1 MISFVTNYIKESI
14 IYIGKDNLIVFIIY
28 STKGMISML
37 DMRILSDPY
46 EEECFLILK
55 SNLPK
60 MKDEDALELYI
71 NLKKS
76 YKKDR
81 GLMRYIF
88 DETEKIAQKIITI

>member
-1 MISFVTNYIKESI
+1 MV
-14 IYIGKDNLIVFIIY
+14 
-28 STKGMISML
+28 

-60 MKDEDALELYI
+60 MKGEDALELYVK
-71 NLKKS
+71 LKKS
-76 YKKDR
+76 YKRDR

-88 DETEKIAQKIITI
+88 DETDKIAQE

>member
-1 MISFVTNYIKESI
+1 
-14 IYIGKDNLIVFIIY
+14 
-28 STKGMISML
+28 ML
-37 DMRILSDPY
+37 DLKILSNPY

-71 NLKKS
+71 KLKNS
-76 YKKDR
+76 YKRDR

-88 DETEKIAQKIITI
+88 EETDKIAQE

>member
-1 MISFVTNYIKESI
+1 MV
-14 IYIGKDNLIVFIIY
+14 
-28 STKGMISML
+28 

-60 MKDEDALELYI
+60 MKDEDALELYVK
-71 NLKKS
+71 LKKS
-76 YKKDR
+76 YKRDS

-88 DETEKIAQKIITI
+88 DETDKIAKE

>member
-1 MISFVTNYIKESI
+1 
-14 IYIGKDNLIVFIIY
+14 
-28 STKGMISML
+28 MISML

-60 MKDEDALELYI
+60 MKDEDALELYV

-88 DETEKIAQKIITI
+88 DETEKIAQKIITIQPKKEGSREQWY

>member
-1 MISFVTNYIKESI
+1 MV
-14 IYIGKDNLIVFIIY
+14 
-28 STKGMISML
+28 

-60 MKDEDALELYI
+60 MKDALELYI
-71 NLKKS
+71 KLKKS
-76 YKKDR
+76 FKKDR

-88 DETEKIAQKIITI
+88 DETDKIAQE

>member
-1 MISFVTNYIKESI
+1 MV
-14 IYIGKDNLIVFIIY
+14 
-28 STKGMISML
+28 

-60 MKDEDALELYI
+60 MKDEDALKLYVK
-71 NLKKS
+71 LKKS
-76 YKKDR
+76 YKRDR

-88 DETEKIAQKIITI
+88 DETDKIAKE

>member
-1 MISFVTNYIKESI
+1 MV
-14 IYIGKDNLIVFIIY
+14 
-28 STKGMISML
+28 

-71 NLKKS
+71 KLKKS
-76 YKKDR
+76 FKKR
-81 GLMRYIF
+81 EF
-88 DETEKIAQKIITI
+88 DSCLQFFTNQIAQNVDYINAFEFFYCQIRENKCTNMG

>member
-1 MISFVTNYIKESI
+1 
-14 IYIGKDNLIVFIIY
+14 
-28 STKGMISML
+28 ML

-71 NLKKS
+71 NLKS
-76 YKKDR
+76 LIR
-81 GLMRYIF
+81 R
-88 DETEKIAQKIITI
+88 TEV

>member
-1 MISFVTNYIKESI
+1 MV
-14 IYIGKDNLIVFIIY
+14 
-28 STKGMISML
+28 

-60 MKDEDALELYI
+60 MKDEDALELYVK
-71 NLKKS
+71 LKKS
-76 YKKDR
+76 YERDR

-88 DETEKIAQKIITI
+88 DETDKIAKE

>member
-1 MISFVTNYIKESI
+1 
-14 IYIGKDNLIVFIIY
+14 
-28 STKGMISML
+28 ML
-37 DMRILSDPY
+37 DLKILSNPY

-71 NLKKS
+71 KLKKS
-76 YKKDR
+76 YKRDR

-88 DETEKIAQKIITI
+88 EETDKIAQE

>member
-1 MISFVTNYIKESI
+1 MV
-14 IYIGKDNLIVFIIY
+14 
-28 STKGMISML
+28 

-60 MKDEDALELYI
+60 MKDEDALELYVK
-71 NLKKS
+71 LKKS
-76 YKKDR
+76 YKRDR

-88 DETEKIAQKIITI
+88 DGTDKIAKE

>member
-1 MISFVTNYIKESI
+1 MTEE
-14 IYIGKDNLIVFIIY
+14 
-28 STKGMISML
+28 MISML

-46 EEECFLILK
+46 EEECFLI
-55 SNLPK
+55 
-60 MKDEDALELYI
+60 
-71 NLKKS
+71 LKKS

>member
-1 MISFVTNYIKESI
+1 
-14 IYIGKDNLIVFIIY
+14 
-28 STKGMISML
+28 ML
-37 DMRILSDPY
+37 DLKILSNPY

-71 NLKKS
+71 KLKKS
-76 YKKDR
+76 YKRGR

-88 DETEKIAQKIITI
+88 EETDKIAQE

>member
-1 MISFVTNYIKESI
+1 MV
-14 IYIGKDNLIVFIIY
+14 
-28 STKGMISML
+28 
-37 DMRILSDPY
+37 DMRILSNPY

-71 NLKKS
+71 KLKKS
-76 YKKDR
+76 FKKDR

-88 DETEKIAQKIITI
+88 DETDKIAKE

>member
-1 MISFVTNYIKESI
+1 MILFVTNDIKGSI
-14 IYIGKDNLIVFIIY
+14 IYIGKDNLIVFFLMAEE
-28 STKGMISML
+28 MISML

>member
-1 MISFVTNYIKESI
+1 MV
-14 IYIGKDNLIVFIIY
+14 
-28 STKGMISML
+28 

-60 MKDEDALELYI
+60 MKDEDALEPYVK
-71 NLKKS
+71 LKKS
-76 YKKDR
+76 YKRDR

-88 DETEKIAQKIITI
+88 DETDKIAKE

>member
-1 MISFVTNYIKESI
+1 MV
-14 IYIGKDNLIVFIIY
+14 
-28 STKGMISML
+28 

-71 NLKKS
+71 KLKKFF
-76 YKKDR
+76 KKDR

-88 DETEKIAQKIITI
+88 DETDKIAKE

>member
-1 MISFVTNYIKESI
+1 MF
-14 IYIGKDNLIVFIIY
+14 FIIRGDDFY
-28 STKGMISML
+28 VDLK
-37 DMRILSDPY
+37 ILSNPY

-60 MKDEDALELYI
+60 MKDEDALELYVK
-71 NLKKS
+71 LKKS

-88 DETEKIAQKIITI
+88 DETDKIAQE

>member
-1 MISFVTNYIKESI
+1 MV
-14 IYIGKDNLIVFIIY
+14 
-28 STKGMISML
+28 

-60 MKDEDALELYI
+60 MKDEGALELYVK
-71 NLKKS
+71 LKKS
-76 YKKDR
+76 YKRDR

-88 DETEKIAQKIITI
+88 DETDKIAKE

>member
-1 MISFVTNYIKESI
+1 MV
-14 IYIGKDNLIVFIIY
+14 
-28 STKGMISML
+28 

-60 MKDEDALELYI
+60 MKDENALELYVK
-71 NLKKS
+71 LKKS
-76 YKKDR
+76 YKRDR

-88 DETEKIAQKIITI
+88 DETDKIAKE

>member
-1 MISFVTNYIKESI
+1 MV
-14 IYIGKDNLIVFIIY
+14 
-28 STKGMISML
+28 

-60 MKDEDALELYI
+60 MKDKDALELYVK
-71 NLKKS
+71 LKKS
-76 YKKDR
+76 YKRDR

-88 DETEKIAQKIITI
+88 DETDKIAKE

>member
-1 MISFVTNYIKESI
+1 MV
-14 IYIGKDNLIVFIIY
+14 
-28 STKGMISML
+28 

-60 MKDEDALELYI
+60 MKDEDALELYVK
-71 NLKKS
+71 LKKS
-76 YKKDR
+76 YKRDR

-88 DETEKIAQKIITI
+88 EETDKIAKE

>member
-1 MISFVTNYIKESI
+1 MV
-14 IYIGKDNLIVFIIY
+14 
-28 STKGMISML
+28 

-71 NLKKS
+71 NLKS
-76 YKKDR
+76 FKKDR

-88 DETEKIAQKIITI
+88 DETDKIAQE

>member
-1 MISFVTNYIKESI
+1 
-14 IYIGKDNLIVFIIY
+14 
-28 STKGMISML
+28 ML
-37 DMRILSDPY
+37 DLKILSNPY

-60 MKDEDALELYI
+60 MKDEDSLELYVK
-71 NLKKS
+71 LKKS

-88 DETEKIAQKIITI
+88 DETDKIAQE

>member
-1 MISFVTNYIKESI
+1 MYLLLFDQGDDFYVRYENFKWS
-14 IYIGKDNLIVFIIY
+14 
-28 STKGMISML
+28 
-37 DMRILSDPY
+37 Y

-60 MKDEDALELYI
+60 MKDEEALELYV

-88 DETEKIAQKIITI
+88 DETEKIAQKLMTI